1 MDEESE
7 LRRNPNLPKL
17 QDIAKMIDE
26 IEARN
31 KLILDTSVDVNLM
44 LPEKNLKGP
53 RSSYAAKI
61 QNIGR
66 SHTADNLAGNV
77 KMEMVVVECDPMDQS
92 HNEVHS
98 PELSTQSEDLGK
110 RTVKRQKYLED
121 SEEDDDDPFEHSDG
135 SPKSLKS
142 LKLKK
147 NKALKLSRSLKTPKT
162 KKSPRKVKKEEIDED
177 DEELDDEEV
186 DQKPLLNSEGTIY
199 ECKQC
204 TKIFQDRDLFEKHV
218 KRHRYDPPRKCDQC
232 DLEFQTPFR
241 YEQHLKQ
248 HQSKEKICHLCGK
261 ICTNNRTFKRHM
273 LFHNP
278 KKWYKCDFEDC
289 PKSFKQINHLKNH
302 INTHTGARP
311 HLCSDCGIGFTQS
324 YALSLHMKKHREE
337 FHECD
342 KCSAKYVSLRE
353 LRLHV
358 IKCDGSKTSRGRAG
372 VRKAGKNRIMDKIY
386 RCTVAACEAR
396 FAFKVSIHSH
406 MKNVHNM
413 EVKIFKIKLFY

>member
-1 MDEESE
+1 MDDEESE
-7 LRRNPNLPKL
+7 LRKNPNLPKL

-31 KLILDTSVDVNLM
+31 KLILDTSVDINLM
-44 LPEKNLKGP
+44 LPEKSLKGP
-53 RSSYAAKI
+53 RSSYATKI

-66 SHTADNLAGNV
+66 GQTATGI

-92 HNEVHS
+92 HNDIHS
-98 PELSTQSEDLGK
+98 PELTLPSEDLGK

-121 SEEDDDDPFEHSDG
+121 SDDDPFDGENSDG
-135 SPKSLKS
+135 SPKSTKS
-142 LKLKK
+142 TKLKK
-147 NKALKLSRSLKTPKT
+147 NKTSKSPKT
-162 KKSPRKVKKEEIDED
+162 TKLKKSPRKVKKEEMEEDEED
-177 DEELDDEEV
+177 DLEEDDI
-186 DQKPLLNSEGTIY
+186 DQKPLLSSDGKIY

-218 KRHRYDPPRKCDQC
+218 KRHRYDPPKKCDQC

-358 IKCDGSKTSRGRAG
+358 IKCDGSKSSRGRAG

-406 MKNVHNM
+406 MKNVHNL
-413 EVKIFKIKLFY
+413 EVKLILSIYFLTL